1 MIIIME
7 NKVEYQ
13 QFINFLKNTGYYDE
27 FFILI
32 KKCPSIIFEMAF
44 NYNLEEMFYF
54 NPIHIIEE
62 VIPYHLIENEL
73 FYKGENYTHWFGI
86 NRKWR
91 VQFKHLTY
99 GVSAVH

>member
-1 MIIIME
+1 ME

-13 QFINFLKNTGYYDE
+13 QFINFLKKHKCYDE

-32 KKCPSIIFEMAF
+32 KKCPSILFEMAF

-73 FYKGENYTHWFGI
+73 FYKGENYIHWFGI